1 VTSGF
6 GHLIDHMVMSR
17 PLNVISAKVIFLTNQ
32 KIGNKTRDTDL
43 PLTDH
48 NAVKTTFGILANG
61 AKPKGINLP
70 LTDDN
75 SSDKILGMQAMPLYV
90 AATLLCVAAP
100 LLCMAARVA

>member
-48 NAVKTTFGILANG
+48 NAVKTTFGILASG
-61 AKPKGINLP
+61 AKRKGTDLP

-75 SSDKILGMQAMPLYV
+75 SSDTI
-90 AATLLCVAAP
+90 
-100 LLCMAARVA
+100 LCMPAKRICGSF